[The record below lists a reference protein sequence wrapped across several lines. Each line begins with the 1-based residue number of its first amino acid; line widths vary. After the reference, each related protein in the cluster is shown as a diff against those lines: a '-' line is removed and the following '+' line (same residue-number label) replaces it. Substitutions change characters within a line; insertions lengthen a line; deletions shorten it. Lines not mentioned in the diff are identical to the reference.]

1 MNPPREGS
9 AVVAAWLEE
18 GPYELPESTRR
29 AIAVGVRTTHQSRRS
44 PWFPFRPVDRLS
56 LAAVAAVAVMALVI
70 GGLVVRPFASDG
82 GNVGGLPP
90 TPSASP
96 VPSASP
102 APSPSESPSAAP
114 IPTTLVIPAMSD
126 PYTSRRFGYSILH
139 PADWSVEQAAQDWS
153 PPDWKAD
160 NSPADPFDYIGGGG
174 EPPFL
179 RAASAL
185 VPDGLANVNDWIDEF
200 LIFGDP
206 DCVPPRETQ
215 ELISIDGAPGRIWDN
230 CDTVEAT
237 IVLEGRVYMFTL
249 FADQVTN
256 GRALFDAL
264 AATIDLQPE
273 DAALASPSP

>member
-9 AVVAAWLEE
+9 AIVAAWLEE

-29 AIAVGVRTTHQSRRS
+29 AIAVDVRTTHQSRRS
-44 PWFPFRPVDRLS
+44 LWFPFRFPVVDRLS
-56 LAAVAAVAVMALVI
+56 LAALAAVAVMALVI
-70 GGLVVRPFASDG
+70 GGLVVRPFGSDG
-82 GNVGGLPP
+82 SNVGGLPP
-90 TPSASP
+90 A
-96 VPSASP
+96 PSASP
-102 APSPSESPSAAP
+102 APSPSTSPSAAP

-139 PADWSVEQAAQDWS
+139 PADWSVDQAAQDWW

-160 NSPADPFDYIGGGG
+160 NSPAEPFDYISG
-174 EPPFL
+174 EGQPLL

-230 CDTVEAT
+230 CATVEAT

-249 FADQVTN
+249 FVDQVTN